1 MKKLSKMQFT
11 EQNMEIMKERLG
23 NVNGRISL
31 NMLSVFTCLLNFRR
45 KKTNEC
51 GRGNIWEIMAIIF

>member
-31 NMLSVFTCLLNFRR
+31 STHLLSFRR

-51 GRGNIWEIMAIIF
+51 GRGNI

>member
-45 KKTNEC
+45 KKNEC

>member
-51 GRGNIWEIMAIIF
+51 GRGNI